1 MTWSPPAKWHR
12 KLGRKFRVTV
22 RTSTLLDAPVDLG
35 GVSLNPIAGGL
46 IAVESGGE
54 DALDSLSYAL
64 NEYLTQPF
72 EVVDEEVL

>member
-1 MTWSPPAKWHR
+1 MTTWKPPQKWHLAR
-12 KLGRKFRVTV
+12 KKRFRVTV
-22 RTSTLLDAPVDLG
+22 RTAQTITQRDLG
-35 GVSLNPIAGGL
+35 GVTLTPLDGGL
-46 IAVESGGE
+46 VQVESSGE